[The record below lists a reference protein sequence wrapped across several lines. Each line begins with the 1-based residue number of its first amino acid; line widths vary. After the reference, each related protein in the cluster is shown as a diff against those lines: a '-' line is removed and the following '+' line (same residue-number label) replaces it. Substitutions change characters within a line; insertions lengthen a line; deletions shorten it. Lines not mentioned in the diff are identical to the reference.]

1 METPRRPYCPR
12 CQRPQSSC
20 ICRWITRTPTRA
32 EVLILQHPMEVRQA
46 KGSAQLL
53 HLSLPNSRLYVG
65 ETFERDLL
73 RESLF
78 EPFPPDR
85 PDCMIR
91 PVLLYPQDASS
102 SAPEWAPD
110 KASNSALLRNRL
122 IVIDGT
128 WRKSLRM
135 LHANP
140 MLQKLPRLTLRDT
153 PASAYRIR
161 KAHRPDQLS
170 TFEATCH
177 ALSQMGEP
185 AEDIAALLQA
195 FEGFVRQQ
203 QSYMDG
209 KPPQD
214 GGAGI

>member
-1 METPRRPYCPR
+1 MQIPKRPTCPR
-12 CQRPQSSC
+12 CQRPQSTC
-20 ICRWITRTPTRA
+20 ICRWVTRTPTRT
-32 EVLILQHPMEVRQA
+32 EVLLLQHPMEVREA

-78 EPFPPDR
+78 EPFPPER

-91 PVLLYPQDASS
+91 PVLLYPLEANAT
-102 SAPEWAPD
+102 APAWEPD
-110 KASNSALLRNRL
+110 KTSTSGLLRNRL
-122 IVIDGT
+122 IVLDGT

-140 MLQKLPRLTLRDT
+140 MLQKLPRLALHDV
-153 PASAYRIR
+153 PPSAYRIR

-170 TFEATCH
+170 TFEAACH
-177 ALSQMGEP
+177 ALLQLGEQP
-185 AEDIAALLQA
+185 QDIAALLKA
-195 FEGFVRQQ
+195 FEGFVAQQ
-203 QSYMDG
+203 QSYIDR
-209 KPPQD
+209 KPPEKE
-214 GGAGI
+214 

>member
-1 METPRRPYCPR
+1 MQAPKRPYCPR
-12 CQRPQSSC
+12 CQRPQASC
-20 ICRWITRTPTRA
+20 ICRWVTRVPIRT
-32 EVLILQHPMEVRQA
+32 EVLILQHPMEMRQA
-46 KGSAQLL
+46 KGSAKLL

-91 PVLLYPQDASS
+91 PVLLYPDDATFA
-102 SAPEWAPD
+102 APAWEPE
-110 KASNSALLRNRL
+110 KASASGLLRNRL
-122 IVIDGT
+122 VVLDGT

-140 MLQKLPRLTLRDT
+140 MLQKLPRLALREP
-153 PASAYRIR
+153 PASIYHIR

-170 TFEATCH
+170 TFEATCQ
-177 ALSQMGEP
+177 ALRQMGEP
-185 AEDIAALLQA
+185 AEQIDALLTA
-195 FEGFVRQQ
+195 FAGFVDQQ

-209 KPPQD
+209 KRSD
-214 GGAGI
+214 DDHV

>member
-1 METPRRPYCPR
+1 MQIPKRPTCPR
-12 CQRPQSSC
+12 CQRPQSTC
-20 ICRWITRTPTRA
+20 ICQWITRTPTRT
-32 EVLILQHPMEVRQA
+32 EVLLLQHPMEVREA

-78 EPFPPDR
+78 EPFPPEL

-91 PVLLYPQDASS
+91 PVLLYPMEANST
-102 SAPEWAPD
+102 APAWEPD
-110 KASNSALLRNRL
+110 KVSTSGLLRNRL
-122 IVIDGT
+122 VVLDGT

-140 MLQKLPRLTLRDT
+140 VLQKLPRLALHDV
-153 PASAYRIR
+153 PPSAYRIR

-177 ALSQMGEP
+177 ALLQMGERP
-185 AEDIAALLQA
+185 QDIAALLNA
-195 FEGFVRQQ
+195 FDGFVAQQ
-203 QSYMDG
+203 QSYIDR
-209 KPPQD
+209 KRPEEE
-214 GGAGI
+214 